1 MQSRPG
7 PDLIPVFPTAA
18 WERIDLAFL
27 EPLPYPGFRPEGSWR
42 LTVDGRLRGLTRKGE
57 RWQDLLT
64 GDLVTIA
71 DRHLVLAYGSNLD
84 PLKLQN
90 KLLAVTGGEV
100 YAISAVV
107 YGWAAVWCA
116 VRRSDGS
123 CTATLVPYPD
133 SVEMHAV
140 LAVTSEQR
148 ERMDVWEGHPGW
160 YRRIRHSGSVVLE
173 NWTEPAVEVYLGTP
187 ERRPALVQDGRHFR
201 LREWSYD
208 QIDGLIDGR
217 GW

>member
-1 MQSRPG
+1 M
-7 PDLIPVFPTAA
+7 
-18 WERIDLAFL
+18 
-27 EPLPYPGFRPEGSWR
+27 
-42 LTVDGRLRGLTRKGE
+42 
-57 RWQDLLT
+57 
-64 GDLVTIA
+64 
-71 DRHLVLAYGSNLD
+71 
-84 PLKLQN
+84 
-90 KLLAVTGGEV
+90 

-107 YGWAAVWCA
+107 YGWAAVLCA

-140 LAVTSEQR
+140 LAVTNEQR
-148 ERMDVWEGHPGW
+148 ARMDAWEGDPRW
-160 YRRIRHSGSVVLE
+160 YRRSRHSGTVMLE
-173 NWTEPAVEVYLGTP
+173 NGTEPAVEVYLGSP

-201 LREWSYD
+201 LRECPYD